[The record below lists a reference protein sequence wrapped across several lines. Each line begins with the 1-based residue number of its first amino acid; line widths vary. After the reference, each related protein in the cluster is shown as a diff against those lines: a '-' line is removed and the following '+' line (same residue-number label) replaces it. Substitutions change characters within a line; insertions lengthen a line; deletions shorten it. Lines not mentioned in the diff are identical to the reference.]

1 MVESSIIRGKYW
13 RQLAN
18 EGSCDHGYS
27 DRTVSLCGAASE
39 AWDSNP
45 IVHCFSLSHQLII
58 LNLFWE
64 KVARFHIVFR
74 KPAVSPHLYK
84 NLFHSYLQ
92 WNGVK
97 ESMVFSSTIYHPK
110 TLIETCTCRS
120 YIHLNSPFMCS
131 THASAICKLLKTA
144 IIFYLYHPL
153 PHEKSW
159 FLEDET
165 FLSLADKMQCLTII

>member
-1 MVESSIIRGKYW
+1 MVESSKIAIIRGTYW

-18 EGSCDHGYS
+18 ERSCDHGYS

-64 KVARFHIVFR
+64 KVASFSYCFQEARSQSTPIQKPVPLISAVEWSERKYGVFLY
-74 KPAVSPHLYK
+74 HLPSK
-84 NLFHSYLQ
+84 D
-92 WNGVK
+92 
-97 ESMVFSSTIYHPK
+97 I
-110 TLIETCTCRS
+110 IETCTCHS

-131 THASAICKLLKTA
+131 TRASAICKLLKTA

-159 FLEDET
+159 FLE
-165 FLSLADKMQCLTII
+165 